1 MSNVN
6 VGTGGT
12 SVGISHSKRG
22 IACKLVEGSS
32 TGIRSVTAIGSNG
45 NERRISCT
53 KDGIGDDRR
62 SSQSRELIHD
72 NRING
77 NTTVSI
83 GDGHRVKSGC
93 KPSNVSGCSS
103 TRRPSIGV
111 ISGTSRNTDA
121 NGSIGITRSGRGR
134 GGKCKICRFCN
145 GNRSQVVDTSIVIG
159 NNQGVR
165 SCRKG

>member
-32 TGIRSVTAIGSNG
+32 TSIRSVTTIGSNG
-45 NERRISCT
+45 NERRIPRT

-77 NTTVSI
+77 RT
-83 GDGHRVKSGC
+83 
-93 KPSNVSGCSS
+93 P
-103 TRRPSIGV
+103 
-111 ISGTSRNTDA
+111 
-121 NGSIGITRSGRGR
+121 
-134 GGKCKICRFCN
+134 
-145 GNRSQVVDTSIVIG
+145 IVIG
-159 NNQGVR
+159 NRYGV
-165 SCRKG
+165 STTGKCSDGIIGTGITP